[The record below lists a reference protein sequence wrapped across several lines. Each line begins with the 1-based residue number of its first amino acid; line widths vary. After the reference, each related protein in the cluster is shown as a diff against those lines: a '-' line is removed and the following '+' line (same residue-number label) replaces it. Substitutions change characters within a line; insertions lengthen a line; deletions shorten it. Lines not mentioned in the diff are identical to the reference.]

1 MKKREEIERQTID
14 QHQNIKWFETRR
26 KLLTAS
32 NFGKIINRRL
42 DTGCENLV
50 KCLLYTTQFT
60 ATQLEYGRENE
71 PVALRELEKY
81 LGKKVK
87 PCGLFIDSEHFF
99 LGATPDGLIDDDG
112 IVEIKCPFSAA
123 EVTPEEGILT
133 KKITFWQ
140 LQKDGTI
147 GDYKKKHNYHFQIQ
161 GQLYVTK
168 RKYCI
173 FCVWTK
179 KGFKTEKIIF
189 DELFWKQNMLPK
201 LTKFFFN
208 CLLPE
213 IVDPRHPGRSIRNPN
228 YIIEAQK
235 KIKPLQYHLPIIV
248 HKYYKLL

>member
-50 KCLLYTTQFT
+50 KSLLYTTQFT

-147 GDYKKKHNYHFQIQ
+147 GDYKKKNI
-161 GQLYVTK
+161 
-168 RKYCI
+168 I
-173 FCVWTK
+173 
-179 KGFKTEKIIF
+179 IIF
-189 DELFWKQNMLPK
+189 KFKGNYMLQKENIAYFAYGPKKDSKLKKLYLTNYFGNKICYQN
-201 LTKFFFN
+201 
-208 CLLPE
+208 
-213 IVDPRHPGRSIRNPN
+213 
-228 YIIEAQK
+228 
-235 KIKPLQYHLPIIV
+235 
-248 HKYYKLL
+248 